1 MKKLTKKQHRAE
13 IRKIIE
19 GNDSVKSL
27 RCIQELS
34 ELLKNV
40 DNDNVLYKV
49 SELTDLLTAS
59 QDDENYKN
67 LTEADWHKVSIINSL
82 LNTEDEW
89 YLSYVKCFMDGLS
102 R

>member
-27 RCIQELS
+27 RCIQQLVDI
-34 ELLKNV
+34 LKNA
-40 DNDNVLYKV
+40 DNDNVLYAV

-67 LTEADWHKVSIINSL
+67 LTNADWYKVSIINSL
-82 LNTEDEW
+82 LNTTDER
-89 YLSYVKCFMDGLS
+89 YLSYIKCFMDGLN

>member
-13 IRKIIE
+13 IRKMVE

-27 RCIQELS
+27 RCIQS
-34 ELLKNV
+34 VAHTLKNV
-40 DNDNVLYKV
+40 ENEHVLYAV

-59 QDDENYKN
+59 QDNEFYKN
-67 LTEADWHKVSIINSL
+67 LTNADWYKVSIINSL
-82 LNTEDEW
+82 LNTEDER
-89 YLSYVKCFMDGLS
+89 YLSYIKCFMAGLS